1 MKRELIHGHGVLGM
15 CVKLSIMD
23 MFAANQVAEELK
35 AVVENH
41 QLIEQYKTTPYDKR
55 KDAFPEGEPK
65 RIEVY
70 EKTLQ
75 NMHQLMLKLS
85 YGVKSTLFDEKDE
98 ENDEGNEEKSAE
110 SEDAVPTN
118 DKFCVQL
125 VSVGQAKLL
134 VLKTIKEFSCM
145 SLKEAKDLVDV
156 AEERG
161 NVIVAKDLSFVQAT
175 ELKTKLLENGATAA
189 TLLQSTFQPF

>member
-1 MKRELIHGHGVLGM
+1 MKRELLHGHGVLGM

-41 QLIEQYKTTPYDKR
+41 QLIERYKTTPYNQR
-55 KDAFPEGEPK
+55 KDSFPDGEPK
-65 RIEVY
+65 RIEVS

-75 NMHQLMLKLS
+75 NLYQLMLKLS

-98 ENDEGNEEKSAE
+98 GDEEKSAE

-118 DKFCVQL
+118 EKFCVQL
-125 VSVGQAKLL
+125 IKVGPTKLQ
-134 VLKTIKEFSCM
+134 VVKAIKESTHL
-145 SLKEAKDLVDV
+145 SLKEAKELADA
-156 AEERG
+156 AEYQSST
-161 NVIVAKDLSFVQAT
+161 IAAKDLTFFEAI
-175 ELKTKLLENGATAA
+175 ELKRKLLESGATAA
-189 TLLQSTFQPF
+189 VLSQSTIPQF